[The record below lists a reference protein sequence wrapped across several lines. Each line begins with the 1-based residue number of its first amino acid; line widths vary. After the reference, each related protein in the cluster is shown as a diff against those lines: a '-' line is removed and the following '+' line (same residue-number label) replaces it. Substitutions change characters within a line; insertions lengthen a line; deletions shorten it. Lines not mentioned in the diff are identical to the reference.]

1 MEPYYD
7 PQESHVNQIASGAM
21 WQDLLVRFQQAE
33 RLTQSE
39 YPGFCA
45 EAVISGVWPG
55 RAHGNDLLDACLE
68 ARCAGLAGIAFIPTP
83 YKREATRDQWHEICS
98 WAERAGSAG
107 LGITVHAGEF
117 SPANIR
123 SALGAPGIT
132 RIGHAIHAAFNPAL
146 LEELAEAQVTAEC
159 CLTSN
164 VVIGQY
170 RHSKIIR
177 LRPS

>member
-45 EAVISGVWPG
+45 EAIISGLSPG
-55 RAHGNDLLDACLE
+55 RPHGAERLRACVE
-68 ARCAGLAGIAFIPTP
+68 SRSVGITGIAFIPTP
-83 YKREATRDQWHEICS
+83 YEREATRDQWHEICS

-123 SALGAPGIT
+123 SALGVPGIT